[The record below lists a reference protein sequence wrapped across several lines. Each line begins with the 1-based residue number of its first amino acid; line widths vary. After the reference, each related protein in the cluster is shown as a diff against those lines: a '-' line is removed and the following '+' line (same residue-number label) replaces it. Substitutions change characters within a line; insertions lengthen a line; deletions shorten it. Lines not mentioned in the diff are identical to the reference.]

1 MCGWALDCH
10 SSSLVQIW
18 SPILK
23 RANPLMAD
31 SGSSNPAQNEGPTID
46 QEQYI
51 KAKVENQIRV
61 HTDPIDYS
69 KYLRLD
75 MILAAQEC
83 QSAKFGAPPHDEMMF
98 ICVHQCYEIW
108 FKLVLH
114 ELDAVLERFGH
125 PSVSEEAIF
134 HSVSNLTRCCEIL
147 GICVSQLSIM
157 ESMTPLG
164 FLSFRDFI
172 APASGFQS
180 TPVT

>member
-1 MCGWALDCH
+1 
-10 SSSLVQIW
+10 
-18 SPILK
+18 
-23 RANPLMAD
+23 MAESD
-31 SGSSNPAQNEGPTID
+31 GSDRPEVSEMTAG
-46 QEQYI
+46 QEQYV
-51 KAKVENQIRV
+51 KAKVSNQLRV
-61 HTDPIDYS
+61 HSDPIDYS

-83 QSAKFGAPPHDEMMF
+83 QSAKFGAPAHDEMMF

-114 ELDAVLERFGH
+114 ELDAVLERFGQ
-125 PSVSEEAIF
+125 PQVSEEAVF
-134 HSVSNLTRCCEIL
+134 HSVGNLDRCCEIL
-147 GICVSQLSIM
+147 NICVAQLSVM

-180 TPVT
+180 TQARCSAVRCNIFAHMNSLSVSFD

>member
-1 MCGWALDCH
+1 MSESNCDKPKP
-10 SSSLVQIW
+10 SQI
-18 SPILK
+18 
-23 RANPLMAD
+23 D
-31 SGSSNPAQNEGPTID
+31 FPTSD
-46 QEQYI
+46 QERYI

-61 HTDPIDYS
+61 HSDPIDYS

-75 MILAAQEC
+75 MILSAQEC
-83 QSAKFGAPPHDEMMF
+83 QSAKFGAPSHDEMMF

-114 ELDAVLERFGH
+114 ELDAVLERFGQ
-125 PSVSEEAIF
+125 PLVSEEAVF
-134 HSVSNLTRCCEIL
+134 HSVSNLSRCCEIL
-147 GICVSQLSIM
+147 DICVSQLSIM

-180 TPVT
+180 TQVSAREVTFVSLVELTIEFLLVPVD